1 MAKDWKDRLGIVYS
15 TNPDFGY
22 EKGEEETKAETLPLH
37 KQNLIVSLD
46 KRNRK
51 GKAVTLISGFKGDEG
66 ALAELAKMLKTKCG
80 VGGSAKEAEILIQG
94 DLRDKVLQI
103 LLNEGYRAKRGN

>member
-1 MAKDWKDRLGIVYS
+1 MAKDWKDRLGVVYS

-22 EKGEEETKAETLPLH
+22 EKEEEAKAETLPVH

-51 GKAVTLISGFKGDEG
+51 GKAVTLISGFKGDEN
-66 ALAELAKMLKTKCG
+66 ALTELAKMLKTKCG
-80 VGGSAKEAEILIQG
+80 VGGSAKEGEILIQG

-103 LLNEGYRAKRGN
+103 LLQEGYRAKRGN

>member
-22 EKGEEETKAETLPLH
+22 EKEEAKAETLPVQ

-51 GKAVTLISGFKGDEG
+51 GKAVTLISGFKGGEG
-66 ALAELAKMLKTKCG
+66 ALTELAKMLKTKCG
-80 VGGSAKEAEILIQG
+80 VGGSAKEGEILIQG
-94 DLRDKVLQI
+94 DLRDKILQI
-103 LLNEGYRAKRGN
+103 LLQEGYRAKRGN